1 VLTKVKD
8 KYVLYYNCCRIPA
21 PELKPSDLV
30 WIDNSNIQTTCLS
43 RKLDHHNLGPYP
55 IERRVGHG
63 AYCIKLPPSLRRLH
77 PVFPIVKLYSTAVD
91 PIPSR

>member
-1 VLTKVKD
+1 MKD

-55 IERRVGHG
+55 IERRIGHG
-63 AYCIKLPPSLRRLH
+63 AYCIKLPRHLH
-77 PVFPIVKLYSTAVD
+77 PVFPIVKLYPTAVD